1 MALRPAM
8 PEQRRVRILHVLEDL
23 DTGGTEQQLAI
34 YLLRSDVERF
44 EHQVCLLCETGRFAE
59 ELRAAGVPIHV
70 LWLRRNWDLLRAVI
84 RLRRLVRRFAPDI
97 IHARLYRPGLVSR
110 TVGRLCGIPVVT
122 TLVNMGYE
130 PEWRVDDPHLRP
142 WKVEIVRAMDS
153 FTARRWDAQFVAV
166 TEAVKQSAV
175 RRLGIP
181 AEKVTIVPRGLA
193 FDAMIIPSPAA
204 IERLKTEL
212 GCRDV
217 YPVIL
222 NVGRLVPQKGQRYL
236 IEAMRQVVEEF
247 PKARLLVAGE
257 GDLRDEFAA
266 FIRSHGLEPSVQ
278 LLGDRT
284 DVPILLA
291 AADIFAFPSVV
302 EGFGVALIEAMG
314 YGKPCIASDIDS
326 LREVSG
332 GRTRAL
338 LVPSRSEDALAMAI
352 VRLARDRGL
361 AGRLGAAA
369 ALWARSRFDARRCAR
384 DLEAVYVQVLNGRGE
399 SP

>member
-1 MALRPAM
+1 M
-8 PEQRRVRILHVLEDL
+8 PEQRRVRVLHVLEDL

-34 YLLRSDVERF
+34 YLLRSDRERF

-59 ELRAAGVPIHV
+59 VLRNAGIPIHV
-70 LWLRRNWDLLRAVI
+70 LWLRRSWDLVRAVI
-84 RLRRLVRRFAPDI
+84 RLRRLVRQFAPDI
-97 IHARLYRPGLVSR
+97 IHARLYRPGLVGR
-110 TVGRLCGIPVVT
+110 TVGRLSGVPVVT

-142 WKVEIVRAMDS
+142 WKVEVVRALDS
-153 FTARRWDAQFVAV
+153 FTARRWDTQFVAV
-166 TEAVKQSAV
+166 TEAVKRSAV
-175 RRLGIP
+175 RRLGIA
-181 AEKVTIVPRGLA
+181 AEKVTIIPRGLA
-193 FDAMIIPSPAA
+193 FDTMSIPSPAA
-204 IERLKTEL
+204 VERLKAEL
-212 GCRDV
+212 GCTDA
-217 YPVIL
+217 YPIVL

-236 IEAMRQVVEEF
+236 IESMRQVLEEF

-257 GDLRDEFAA
+257 GELHDEFSGL
-266 FIRSHGLEPSVQ
+266 IRSQGLEPSVQ

-291 AADIFAFPSVV
+291 AADIFAFPSIV
-302 EGFGVALIEAMG
+302 EGFGVSLIEAMG

-352 VRLARDRGL
+352 MRLARDRGL
-361 AGRLGAAA
+361 SGRIGAAA
-369 ALWARSRFDARRCAR
+369 AAWARSRFDARQCSR
-384 DLEAVYVQVLNGRGE
+384 DLEDVYMQMLNGRGE
-399 SP
+399 SR